1 MFSRTSQ
8 GTLASDL
15 IDNYSYS
22 RHLELDI
29 RRRVP
34 LEGAELDEYLRTQ
47 GEKVNRLIVKQDV
60 EAESSTDSDD
70 DIEMSVITGKHD
82 IVIRP
87 QGRQH
92 TGFFKSNKRYNVMF
106 PFHEE
111 KIRCDDYGEIV
122 NLDDYRMA
130 DIAYDGPNQDDHK
143 DHIKKEYSDNQNER
157 NKIDDGTKNTIYAND
172 IYYVININIFC
183 RHSTT

>member
-1 MFSRTSQ
+1 M
-8 GTLASDL
+8 
-15 IDNYSYS
+15 
-22 RHLELDI
+22 ELDI

-47 GEKVNRLIVKQDV
+47 GEKVNRLIVKQDA
-60 EAESSTDSDD
+60 EEESSTDSD

-82 IVIRP
+82 IVVRP

-130 DIAYDGPNQDDHK
+130 DIAYDGSIQDDHK
-143 DHIKKEYSDNQNER
+143 DHIKKEYLDNQNDR
-157 NKIDDGTKNTIYAND
+157 KKTDDGTVNNYMLIN
-172 IYYVININIFC
+172 YYLIRNYKYIF
-183 RHSTT
+183 TL